1 MSQEAMSNKLL
12 AGSEEAETIGTMND
26 AEAATVEALAALE
39 ADREEN
45 KKRRAA
51 RLRAFGENKFGK
63 VRGSMTRFAEALGIK
78 PQLLN
83 DYLQA
88 RLAIGGKLIERL
100 TRIDAQAALFI
111 EGGNSIT
118 ESGLTADEKAALALM
133 RREKIGSE
141 ARLGEVVNKAAALDA
156 AIEVEGI
163 ASAKRTLGR
172 LEKILTATP
181 VSLRKLFGIGG
192 QSEGQSGEGYEDG
205 EVATALRMYDSL
217 AACGVPAAVGEEF
230 KRVDINGLVTKRVET
245 TFLVQAVGD
254 SMMKAGGAGIDAGNI
269 LVVDAGV
276 RVKQAAEGK
285 VVVARVNGEVTV
297 KRLERRKGKLW
308 LVPENAKF
316 KAIKIT
322 AESEFEVLGVVR
334 WVIRKM

>member
-1 MSQEAMSNKLL
+1 MSKEAVIGKQLAGSGEPEIREAMS
-12 AGSEEAETIGTMND
+12 EAETAQAI
-26 AEAATVEALAALE
+26 EALE
-39 ADREEN
+39 AERGEN
-45 KKRRAA
+45 KRKRAE
-51 RLRAFGENKFGK
+51 RLRAFGEKKFGK
-63 VRGSMTRFAEALGIK
+63 VRGSMTRFAEALGIA

-83 DYLQA
+83 DYLQG

-100 TRIDAQAALFI
+100 TRVDAQAASFI
-111 EGGNSIT
+111 EGGSTIT
-118 ESGLTADEKAALALM
+118 ESGLTADEKAAVALM

-141 ARLGEVVNKAAALDA
+141 AQLGEVVSKAAALDA
-156 AIEVEGI
+156 AVEVEGI

-172 LEKILTATP
+172 LEKILAATP
-181 VSLRKLFGIGG
+181 ASLRKLLGI
-192 QSEGQSGEGYEDG
+192 EGKNVLEDGETSEDG

-217 AACGVPAAVGEEF
+217 AACGAPAAVGDEF
-230 KRVDINGLVTKRVET
+230 KRVDVNGLVSKRLET

-254 SMMKAGGAGIDAGNI
+254 SMMSTGGAGIEAGNI